1 MNAAEVVSLGQE
13 LGLDAVGITRA
24 EAYVET
30 ERHIRDRRRRGLFA
44 GMKFTMAQ
52 PERSCHPETLLEGAR
67 TVISA
72 ALCYWAPET
81 PIAAGA
87 WPTRALHLE

>member
-24 EAYVET
+24 EAYVQT
-30 ERHIRDRRRRGLFA
+30 ERHIRERRRRGLFA

-52 PERSCHPETLLEGAR
+52 PERAR
-67 TVISA
+67 
-72 ALCYWAPET
+72 
-81 PIAAGA
+81 
-87 WPTRALHLE
+87 